1 MSNRSSKA
9 GHVPQRTCLIC
20 RKKAEKRKLMR
31 FVLFDSEIVFDRNGV
46 LGKRGYY
53 VCNINNCLLKLD
65 KWVSRMIKK
74 NRSSNGR

>member
-9 GHVPQRTCLIC
+9 GHIPQRSCVIC
-20 RKKAEKRKLMR
+20 RNKAEKKELMR
-31 FVLFDSEIVFDRNGV
+31 FILLDDEIVFDGNSV

-53 VCNINNCLLKLD
+53 VCDLNNCLLKLD
-65 KWVSRMIKK
+65 RWVSRMLRK